1 MQQGWHVRRGET
13 AEEMIRN
20 CNEKNLSCT
29 LQLYNSNPV
38 GARCSWCSTIYS
50 ESKIQLKVPPTPP
63 HPHGFVSVRL
73 TLDSDNWESL
83 RDSDGPTS
91 SLFTAFAAAPLMLAG
106 QRHDTS
112 AAIVELTLLHERRC
126 GSSLPLPCSDRRAT
140 ALVFSPRSSHSQVR
154 AAPHTSAELPNR
166 GLVTTKGR
174 SYRQARSQRRSV
186 RAALQTPQS
195 LTWMLFSLF
204 DCPPHN
210 EQRIQ
215 ADLFLLVCACVSCC
229 GILVMTDLCILG
241 VYLFLRT
248 SFELI

>member
-1 MQQGWHVRRGET
+1 MRV
-13 AEEMIRN
+13 
-20 CNEKNLSCT
+20 KS
-29 LQLYNSNPV
+29 
-38 GARCSWCSTIYS
+38 SWRIH
-50 ESKIQLKVPPTPP
+50 PP
-63 HPHGFVSVRL
+63 HPHSFVSVRL

-83 RDSDGPTS
+83 RDSDGPPPAY
-91 SLFTAFAAAPLMLAG
+91 LLHLLQRLWCLAG

-166 GLVTTKGR
+166 GVVTTEGS

-186 RAALQTPQS
+186 RAALPTPQS
-195 LTWMLFSLF
+195 LTWMLFLLF

-210 EQRIQ
+210 EQSTGGLIY
-215 ADLFLLVCACVSCC
+215 SC
-229 GILVMTDLCILG
+229 
-241 VYLFLRT
+241 
-248 SFELI
+248 